1 MHLHTSV
8 VVSNTPQSYAN
19 SHNVLVRR
27 VLRASA
33 LCEASGYEILPS
45 QIELVGKRHLSER
58 PPFPFV
64 ASTDKQIVGQNH
76 LNTSH
81 AGSGREMPI
90 IVDEDDRPS
99 NNNKSNIMKLQAK
112 IREIVE
118 VYFFCLRA
126 MYILVHS

>member
-1 MHLHTSV
+1 M
-8 VVSNTPQSYAN
+8 
-19 SHNVLVRR
+19 
-27 VLRASA
+27 LRASA

-45 QIELVGKRHLSER
+45 QIELVGKRHISG
-58 PPFPFV
+58 PFPFV
-64 ASTDKQIVGQNH
+64 AWTDKQIVAQNH

>member
-1 MHLHTSV
+1 MPTDATVLSGGCLEPAPYVKRPVMKFGLPKLSLSVRGTSV
-8 VVSNTPQSYAN
+8 V
-19 SHNVLVRR
+19 L
-27 VLRASA
+27 
-33 LCEASGYEILPS
+33 
-45 QIELVGKRHLSER
+45 
-58 PPFPFV
+58 FPFV
-64 ASTDKQIVGQNH
+64 AWTDKQIVGQNH